1 MRSEAEGGAG
11 GEAPARAKRS
21 AGAQHDE
28 GEEVRAF
35 REHTSPIAFVETR
48 RLEPLTPAL
57 QRRLC
62 LSRLP
67 ERYVVR
73 LGEARNVLIETDC
86 TLLQLKSVADVPP
99 DYFFTSVIVSNRP
112 TNLESAYITGPG
124 TISYNHTNTATAMAS
139 TTATVTA
146 EASVVFTKASAALGV
161 MVGASYSSTGGFT
174 YSLPV
179 PAGMRRKMQLFQ
191 QSRKFVVTK
200 KVFTPAT
207 CKWSTAYADSAN
219 APRKKREDEWKLV
232 A

>member
-1 MRSEAEGGAG
+1 MNRLSTTFVASAASVLLVAG
-11 GEAPARAKRS
+11 FGTAPAS
-21 AGAQHDE
+21 AADNP
-28 GEEVRAF
+28 R
-35 REHTSPIAFVETR
+35 
-48 RLEPLTPAL
+48 PAAPPTANA
-57 QRRLC
+57 C
-62 LSRLP
+62 SA
-67 ERYVVR
+67 E
-73 LGEARNVLIETDC
+73 
-86 TLLQLKSVADVPP
+86 PP

-146 EASVVFTKASAALGV
+146 EAGVVFTKASAALGV
-161 MVGASYSSTGGFT
+161 TVGASYSSTGGFT